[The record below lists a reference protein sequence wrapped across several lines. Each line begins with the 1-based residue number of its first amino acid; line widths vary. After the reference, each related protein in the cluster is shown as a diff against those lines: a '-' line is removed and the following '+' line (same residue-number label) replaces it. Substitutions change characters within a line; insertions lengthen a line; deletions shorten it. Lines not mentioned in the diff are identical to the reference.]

1 MDEKSGSTRTTINQ
15 EDAQMVQVASIFSQ
29 LLQQFPRTLFQQ
41 LVFSEKAERHAKGF
55 TCWAQFVAML
65 FCQLAQADSLR
76 DICNGLRC
84 CRGKLRHLGL
94 QIAPKRSTLAYA
106 NAHRSASL
114 YEQLFYK
121 TYARFR
127 AEGKL
132 GRHRKFCF
140 KNKLLSLDSTTV
152 SLCLSIF
159 PWASYRKAK
168 GGVKIHVLLDHD
180 HYMPEFIAIGEARRH
195 DVTIAKT
202 LTINPGSIVAMDRAY
217 NDYDLFGKWTDRKI
231 YFVTRMKEPTQYR
244 VVQMNKPPETRQEIL
259 SDEQIILTGKDA
271 DKKCPHT
278 LRRIVVW
285 DEENHRPIVLL
296 TNHLTFGSTTIAQ
309 IYRERW
315 QIEIFFKTLKQ
326 TLKIKSFVGTSE
338 NALRIQIWTALI
350 ALLLFKWLFYLS
362 TTTWSFSNL
371 VAMLRLNLFIYRDL
385 TDWLADP
392 FALEPDTP
400 GFQQL
405 PLPFSGLGQLS

>member
-1 MDEKSGSTRTTINQ
+1 
-15 EDAQMVQVASIFSQ
+15 MVQVASIFSQ
-29 LLQQFPRTLFQQ
+29 LLQQFPRSLFQE
-41 LVFSEKAERHAKGF
+41 LVHAEKTERHAKGF
-55 TCWAQFVAML
+55 TCWVQFVAML

-84 CRGKLRHLGL
+84 CRGKLRHLGMPA
-94 QIAPKRSTLAYA
+94 APKRSTLAYA
-106 NAHRSASL
+106 NAHRSSTL
-114 YEQLFYK
+114 YERLFYR

-132 GRHRKFCF
+132 GRNQKFRF

-152 SLCLSIF
+152 SLCLSLF
-159 PWASYRKAK
+159 PWAAYRRAK
-168 GGVKIHVLLDHD
+168 GGIKIHVLLDHD
-180 HYMPEFIAIGEARRH
+180 HYMPEFIAIGEAKRH

-217 NDYDLFGKWTDRKI
+217 NDFDLFGKWTERKV
-231 YFVTRMKEPTQYR
+231 YFVTRMKDSTQYR
-244 VVQMNKPPETRQEIL
+244 VIKMEAPPVTRQEIL
-259 SDEQIILTGKDA
+259 SDDRIILTGKNA

-285 DEENHRPIVLL
+285 DEENDRPIVLL
-296 TNHLTFGSTTIAQ
+296 TNHLTFGATTIAQ

-350 ALLLFKWLFYLS
+350 AMLLFKWLFYLS

-371 VAMLRLNLFIYRDL
+371 VAMLRLNLFVYRDL
-385 TDWLADP
+385 TDWLNDP
-392 FALEPDTP
+392 FALEPDPP
-400 GFQQL
+400 GYQQL
-405 PLPFSGLGQLS
+405 PLPFSGLGQLLR